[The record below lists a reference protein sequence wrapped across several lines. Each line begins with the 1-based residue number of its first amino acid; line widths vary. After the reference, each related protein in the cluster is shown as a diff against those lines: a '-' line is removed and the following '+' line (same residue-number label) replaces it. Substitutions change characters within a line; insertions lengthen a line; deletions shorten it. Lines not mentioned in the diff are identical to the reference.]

1 MTVTQ
6 SDLAVGAGGGGGG
19 SGVAGAGDAALQP
32 LHEFVLLGDKT
43 SALAVGESTVDFY
56 FPFDGTLRVVYGGA
70 TTAQT
75 SGSILTL
82 DMKINGVSVFS
93 TLITVDNNERSS
105 HTASTPAVLSAPSF
119 SRGDR
124 ATFHITQVG
133 TGGKGA
139 WIDFVYV
146 PRSV

>member
-1 MTVTQ
+1 VPC
-6 SDLAVGAGGGGGG
+6 LEGAGGGGAG
-19 SGVAGAGDAALQP
+19 SGVAGRGDAALQL

-43 SALAVGESTVDFY
+43 TALAVGESTVDFL
-56 FPFDGTLRVVYGGA
+56 FPFAGELVAVYGGA

-82 DMKINGVSVFS
+82 DMRINTVSVFS

-105 HTASTPAVLSAPSF
+105 HTAATPPVLSAPSF
-119 SRGDR
+119 EQGDR

-139 WIDFVYV
+139 WVDFVYV